1 MHNEPNTTKEKKA
14 NNWPWLWFPSFYA
27 CQPSRPLQFRE
38 WELWSG
44 PGFHLTGK
52 GFLGVYDWFRSLRLY
67 DPCGENMNKV
77 FGPFDEAAC
86 RRPPWQWKLLTANWR
101 FSLPALCVSYSYSYG
116 LCSDMSLI
124 FGGGSVYHLAFYL
137 RCALRTR
144 IARLVLV
151 LYYLFS
157 SYLVDFFFGGVSYP
171 KKGLKVNGLKTTSAR
186 RPLGKVLPY
195 CCTFVHGLLPLPL
208 CSWPQQRKQMQMCAP
223 PTYYPESYQ

>member
-124 FGGGSVYHLAFYL
+124 FGGRFCLPFSV
-137 RCALRTR
+137 
-144 IARLVLV
+144 
-151 LYYLFS
+151 LFTMCTQ
-157 SYLVDFFFGGVSYP
+157 
-171 KKGLKVNGLKTTSAR
+171 NAHC
-186 RPLGKVLPY
+186 PLGASS
-195 CCTFVHGLLPLPL
+195 LLFIFIIF
-208 CSWPQQRKQMQMCAP
+208 SWLLFWWR
-223 PTYYPESYQ
+223 